1 MNYLKHTPVTL
12 TVIVPLVFRIVGPA
26 VTFTYLPETHNF
38 CVAGGVGA
46 SAGRTVAA
54 GAYPVRF
61 GDPKSIT
68 EGSSLSGGYQKTI
81 LAGAQGTV
89 NQSGVM
95 LAPSFG
101 TPGASGAITYGWC
114 F

>member
-1 MNYLKHTPVTL
+1 M
-12 TVIVPLVFRIVGPA
+12 
-26 VTFTYLPETHNF
+26 
-38 CVAGGVGA
+38 
-46 SAGRTVAA
+46 AA

-68 EGSSLSGGYQKTI
+68 EGWSLSGGYQKTI
-81 LAGAQGTV
+81 LPGAQGTV

-95 LAPSFG
+95 LGPSIG